1 MTSTEDVNTEPTDGT
16 SDHTS
21 PTPAQV
27 LALPL
32 DPGNDSGADTVRG
45 YLVALLAEVWRHGE
59 GFGGKRPFGNSGW
72 QYDLY
77 RPLLKAGYITGSL
90 DEDGYVEDVDD
101 RAGDRL
107 IAEAIESL
115 ADDAGSEVS
124 K

>member
-1 MTSTEDVNTEPTDGT
+1 MTEDINTEPTGGRG
-16 SDHTS
+16 DHAS
-21 PTPAQV
+21 PTSAQV

-45 YLVALLAEVWRHGE
+45 YLVALLTEVWRHGE

-77 RPLLKAGYITGSL
+77 KPLLKAGYITGSL
-90 DEDGYVEDVDD
+90 DEDGYVEDVDCHT
-101 RAGDRL
+101 GDRL

-115 ADDAGSEVS
+115 ADEGGA
-124 K
+124 